1 LVKNNIRKEKLQ
13 KDFYLTARFAQAI
26 LSIKRSYKK
35 RDFLYFKIKKEV
47 LLSIII
53 GIILGFGI
61 MGFTWVNRNGGFAN
75 LSQKIVSSSN
85 QEEAAR
91 NENEKVVSPTPTT
104 IVENNEVDLLI
115 TEPENEIVVSQ
126 EKLSIKGKTQS
137 LATVVIIW
145 EEGEDILVADK
156 DGLFETQITLLGGP
170 NEIEVTAYG
179 KNDNEVKKILT
190 VTYSTA
196 KF

>member
-1 LVKNNIRKEKLQ
+1 MAKNNIRKEKLQ
-13 KDFYLTARFAQAI
+13 KYFYLTARFTQAI
-26 LSIKRSYKK
+26 LSIKRSCKK
-35 RDFLYFKIKKEV
+35 RDFLYFEMKKEV

-75 LSQKIVSSSN
+75 LSQKIASGSS
-85 QEEAAR
+85 QEETIQK
-91 NENEKVVSPTPTT
+91 EEVVSPTPTAIT
-104 IVENNEVDLLI
+104 ENNEVDLLI

-179 KNDNEVKKILT
+179 KNDNEAKKILT